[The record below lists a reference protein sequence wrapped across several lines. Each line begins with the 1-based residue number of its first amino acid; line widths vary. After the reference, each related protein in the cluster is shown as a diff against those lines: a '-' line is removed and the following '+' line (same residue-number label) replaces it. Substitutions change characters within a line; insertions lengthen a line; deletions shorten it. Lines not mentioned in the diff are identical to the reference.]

1 MMKLFQSNCRPRLNP
16 LSCVLS
22 VMLLS
27 AVSTPLGMVGADE
40 TDATLDLGIAIS
52 DAKHPLLSWEAE
64 PGRTYSIL
72 HSPDL
77 VDFSTL
83 QSGLSNGGA
92 EAATLEFQDTNVVT
106 DSQSTAFYKVVLD
119 ALDEEDPVI
128 SSGGTGV
135 DLVENSGADQVV
147 YTTVASDNVSVA
159 SYTLD
164 GTDASLLAISTSG
177 EVTLTAN
184 PDYENKSSYSFDVI
198 VADAEGNTAT
208 QAVSFSITDVDDEA
222 PVISSGGTGVD
233 LVENSGADQVV
244 YTTVASDNVGVA
256 SYTLDGT
263 DASLLAI
270 STMGEVTLTANP
282 DYENKSSYS
291 FDVIVAD
298 AEGNTATQ
306 AVSFSI
312 TDVGSYTIKVRSYSY
327 DPLTEEYSHNTFA
340 DDLEFQTDVQGCTV
354 WTRIAQ
360 PHGEIEVEHDHF
372 NAYVDPI
379 YVYDP
384 DNSTFTWTE
393 YGSEE
398 SLEAIEATCAA
409 GVDGVTKTVDET
421 GYYKDKNNHSVYL
434 QILSVVAN

>member
-1 MMKLFQSNCRPRLNP
+1 MKLFQSNCRSRLNP

-40 TDATLDLGIAIS
+40 TYATLDLGIVIS

-64 PGRTYSIL
+64 SGRTYSIL
-72 HSPDL
+72 HSSDL

-83 QSGLSNGGA
+83 QSGFPIGGA
-92 EAATLEFQDTNVVT
+92 VDATLEFQDTNVDT

-119 ALDEEDPVI
+119 ALDEEAPVI
-128 SSGGTGV
+128 SSGETGV

-147 YTTVASDNVSVA
+147 YTTDASDNVGVD
-159 SYTLD
+159 SYIL
-164 GTDASLLAISTSG
+164 GGADASLLAISTSG

-198 VADAEGNTAT
+198 VAD
-208 QAVSFSITDVDDEA
+208 V
-222 PVISSGGTGVD
+222 
-233 LVENSGADQVV
+233 
-244 YTTVASDNVGVA
+244 
-256 SYTLDGT
+256 
-263 DASLLAI
+263 
-270 STMGEVTLTANP
+270 
-282 DYENKSSYS
+282 
-291 FDVIVAD
+291 
-298 AEGNTATQ
+298 EGNTATQ

-340 DDLEFQTDVQGCTV
+340 ADLEFQTDVQGCTV
-354 WTRIAQ
+354 WTRNAQ
-360 PHGEIEVEHDHF
+360 PHDGYTDSHDHY

-379 YVYDP
+379 YVYDA

-393 YGSEE
+393 YGPEE
-398 SLEAIEATCAA
+398 SESEIEATCAA

-434 QILSVVAN
+434 QIFSVVAN